1 MVEKWFRRCPALPEQ
16 FNFPTF
22 FALFRSSF
30 PVEGTRGMG
39 LPARRIGGLAT
50 HAPIKA
56 PPGLGAGLRI
66 VKAFRP
72 IA

>member
-22 FALFRSSF
+22 SEVL
-30 PVEGTRGMG
+30 
-39 LPARRIGGLAT
+39 ARLKDPRAWDYQPGGSAT
-50 HAPIKA
+50 HPRIKA
-56 PPGLGAGLRI
+56 SPGLGAGLRI